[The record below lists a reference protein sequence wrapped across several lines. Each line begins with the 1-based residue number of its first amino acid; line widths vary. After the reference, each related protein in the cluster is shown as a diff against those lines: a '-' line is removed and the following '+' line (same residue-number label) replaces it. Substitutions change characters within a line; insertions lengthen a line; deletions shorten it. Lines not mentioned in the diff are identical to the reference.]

1 MNHIGAKTESQSSA
15 WEALAQTQN
24 YEHPIRQQ
32 PGMQQIPLNNSNANN
47 ITTVPKTPTTISSGV
62 SISPLINTVQQPPTQ
77 QNQNASQQQQ
87 ALEYGEEL
95 HPELV
100 RQGWK
105 KFWSKRENRP
115 YYWNK
120 ITNESLWETP
130 VLNKFD
136 PLTDPLGICSSN
148 SSATGSNSPHS
159 PIPGPSRQ
167 PYKPP
172 LKRNLSHPNQAQ
184 PPMKKFVLAGPW
196 DLEVQSNVYIYNRP
210 PSHLL
215 HPHPEIEYMRG
226 IAAQKLLQTY
236 ENLCQQRESIKA
248 PKGSFNRWLIERKV
262 IDKGVDPLFPSQCTP
277 EVSQSMYREIIQ
289 DIPIK
294 LVKPKY
300 TSDARKQLSRYAE
313 AAVHIIE
320 KSPSAHAES
329 KKIVKWNAEETFEWL
344 RRTVGASYE
353 DFQDRLEHLKR
364 QCEPHLIETVK
375 SNVEALCIKVYHLS
389 IEHVKK
395 IRDRHIMLLKE
406 NGLNDPTPAL
416 PPSSRKEEICTPIQF
431 ALPPIRLPV
440 VDYQFERDH
449 INVKYTY
456 PSAQQPDTHTLNMT
470 HLQKL
475 EQLYRYNCD
484 DNFSLFIP
492 RLYCMLKRY
501 STYLGN
507 FTPLQQESE
516 SEMTQASIP
525 ASVFNCLNIHFGV
538 TFECFASPLNCYF
551 RQYCS
556 AFGDTDSYFGSRG
569 PFLEFYPTKGSFQ
582 ANPPFCEELI
592 DASLQHID
600 RLLSESNYPLSFIVF
615 LPEFKDKPLKC
626 MSRIEDSPY
635 KRKLLV
641 VPAMEHEIRAGY
653 QHVLQKSEINIKS
666 TTSTLVCWLQNEQ
679 GFQMYK
685 PTDTAIDAFL
695 ESYRPGKDKNIEATV
710 AESSSVTSNSGSSE
724 SNSKAV
730 V

>member
-1 MNHIGAKTESQSSA
+1 MNHIGAKTEAAQTA
-15 WEALAQTQN
+15 WDQLAQTQN

-32 PGMQQIPLNNSNANN
+32 QSQ
-47 ITTVPKTPTTISSGV
+47 TISSPTSAPKLPIAAVNNQTQPPVGQ
-62 SISPLINTVQQPPTQ
+62 IQQQPPTTPQPQ
-77 QNQNASQQQQ
+77 QP
-87 ALEYGEEL
+87 EYGDEL

-130 VLNKFD
+130 VLNRQFD
-136 PLTDPLGICSSN
+136 PLTDPLGICSTTSP
-148 SSATGSNSPHS
+148 SGPNSPHS
-159 PIPGPSRQ
+159 PLPGPSRP

-172 LKRNLSHPNQAQ
+172 LKRNLSHPHQASV
-184 PPMKKFVLAGPW
+184 PMKKFVLAGPW
-196 DLEVQSNVYIYNRP
+196 DLEVQSSVYIYNRP

-226 IAAQKLLQTY
+226 VAAQKLFQTF

-248 PKGSFNRWLIERKV
+248 PKGSFNRWLMERKV
-262 IDKGVDPLFPSQCTP
+262 IDKGLDPILPSSCLP
-277 EVSQSMYREIIQ
+277 EVSPSMYREILQ
-289 DIPIK
+289 DIPIRI
-294 LVKPKY
+294 VKPKY

-320 KSPSAHAES
+320 NRLAPAES

-353 DFQDRLEHLKR
+353 DFQDRLEHLRR
-364 QCEPHLIETVK
+364 QCEPHLVETVK
-375 SNVEALCIKVYHLS
+375 SSVEALCSKIYHLS
-389 IEHVKK
+389 VEHVKK
-395 IRDRHIMLLKE
+395 IRERHVQLLKD
-406 NGLNDPTPAL
+406 NGLHDPTPPL
-416 PPSSRKEEICTPIQF
+416 PPSLRKEEICSPIQF

-449 INVKYTY
+449 INVKYTH
-456 PSAQQPDTHTLNMT
+456 PSSQQPDTHTINMT

-501 STYLGN
+501 STFLGN
-507 FTPLQQESE
+507 YTPVQQE
-516 SEMTQASIP
+516 SEMTQAAIP
-525 ASVFNCLNIHFGV
+525 ASVFNCLNVHFGV

-569 PFLEFYPTKGSFQ
+569 PFLDFYPTKGSFQ

-592 DASLQHID
+592 DATLQHID
-600 RLLSESNYPLSFIVF
+600 RLLSDSNYPLSFIVF

-626 MSRIEDSPY
+626 MSRIEDSAY

-641 VPAMEHEIRAGY
+641 VPAMEHEYRHGY
-653 QHVLQKSEINIKS
+653 QHVLQKTEVNVKS
-666 TTSTLVCWLQNEQ
+666 TNSTLVCWLQNEQ
-679 GFQMYK
+679 GYQLYK

-710 AESSSVTSNSGSSE
+710 AESTVTTTSSITETNNKS
-724 SNSKAV
+724 
-730 V
+730 